1 MTQIALMSQVQ
12 GEKLKSASPA
22 EDVDIVT
29 QITANGEFI
38 GTTFDQALQELLM
51 DQGEEGVLLLSLVTT
66 PPDPQQLQAITSQDG
81 RVLPLQLQLDGKPL
95 PLLIS
100 QQQAASTEP
109 ALLGVAQV
117 NTLQSQSPLQSQPQL
132 QPQPQ
137 LQMMQPELLVQR
149 LIDSAQPQPLKLQL
163 SEMGAQLAET
173 GRSVET
179 SGQLTAVSLPS
190 LVSSSS
196 GIRPPIVMPLDI
208 PVGQAGWDRAVGDRI
223 QWMVGQN
230 IQQAEIKLNPP
241 HLGPMEIKISLQNDQ
256 TSVTFVATQAHTRE
270 ALEASI
276 PRLRELF
283 GEINLN
289 LANVDVGQ
297 QQAGESAH
305 DRRTGAEAGGT
316 FSGDSSS
323 QEQTAPELR
332 QTWVMGSNGLLDTYA

>member
-1 MTQIALMSQVQ
+1 MPQVQ
-12 GEKLKSASPA
+12 GDKLKSAIPA
-22 EDVDIVT
+22 EGVDIVT
-29 QITANGEFI
+29 QITANGELL

-51 DQGEEGVLLLSLVTT
+51 AQGEEGVLLLSLASTST
-66 PPDPQQLQAITSQDG
+66 SDPQQLQLISPQDG
-81 RVLPLQLQLDGKPL
+81 RVLPLQLQLDGKSL
-95 PLLIS
+95 PPMVS
-100 QQQAASTEP
+100 QQHSALTEP
-109 ALLGVAQV
+109 ALVGTAQV
-117 NTLQSQSPLQSQPQL
+117 SPLQSQSQL

-137 LQMMQPELLVQR
+137 MIQPEFLIQR
-149 LIDSAQPQPLKLQL
+149 LIDSGQPQSLKLQL
-163 SEMGAQLAET
+163 SEMGTNLVEA

-179 SGQLTAVSLPS
+179 NGQLSAVSMQP
-190 LVSSSS
+190 LVNSST
-196 GIRPPIVMPLDI
+196 GIRPSIVMPLDV
-208 PVGQAGWDRAVGDRI
+208 PVGQAGWDRAVGERI

-256 TSVTFVATQAHTRE
+256 TSVTFVATQAPTRE

-305 DRRTGAEAGGT
+305 DRHTGSDADGT
-316 FSGDSSS
+316 MSGDSLSHD
-323 QEQTAPELR
+323 QMAPTQR
-332 QTWVMGSNGLLDTYA
+332 QTWVIGGNGLLDTYA